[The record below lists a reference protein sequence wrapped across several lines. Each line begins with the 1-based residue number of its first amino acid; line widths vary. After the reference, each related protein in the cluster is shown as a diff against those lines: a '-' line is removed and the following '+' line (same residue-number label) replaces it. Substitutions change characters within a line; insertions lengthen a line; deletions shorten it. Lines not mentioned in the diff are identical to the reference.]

1 MYVHFVQHFTFDIGF
16 IFLLFTISTCQWSN
30 SELCIAK
37 VLESRKLRSKV
48 LGNLIVQVQDQ
59 EEETESFRK
68 VVQLREDKIQRLEL
82 LSDEKISVES
92 YLNDENKMLAQ
103 ELQIMQGF
111 ITCNPKLAHL
121 SMDNLHL
128 TEQLKRY
135 LAS

>member
-1 MYVHFVQHFTFDIGF
+1 MYVHLVQHFTFDIGF
-16 IFLLFTISTCQWSN
+16 IFLPLTISTCQWSN

-37 VLESRKLRSKV
+37 DLESRKLRSKV

-59 EEETESFRK
+59 EEETESCRK

-82 LSDEKISVES
+82 LSDEKLSVES
-92 YLNDENKMLAQ
+92 YLNDENEMLAQ

>member
-1 MYVHFVQHFTFDIGF
+1 
-16 IFLLFTISTCQWSN
+16 
-30 SELCIAK
+30 
-37 VLESRKLRSKV
+37 

-59 EEETESFRK
+59 EEETESCRK

-82 LSDEKISVES
+82 LSDEKLSVES
-92 YLNDENKMLAQ
+92 YLNDENEMLAQ

>member
-1 MYVHFVQHFTFDIGF
+1 M
-16 IFLLFTISTCQWSN
+16 
-30 SELCIAK
+30 
-37 VLESRKLRSKV
+37 
-48 LGNLIVQVQDQ
+48 GNLIVQVQDQ
-59 EEETESFRK
+59 EEETESCRK

-82 LSDEKISVES
+82 LSDEKLSVES

>member
-1 MYVHFVQHFTFDIGF
+1 
-16 IFLLFTISTCQWSN
+16 
-30 SELCIAK
+30 
-37 VLESRKLRSKV
+37 

-59 EEETESFRK
+59 EEETENCRK

-82 LSDEKISVES
+82 LSDEKLSVES
-92 YLNDENKMLAQ
+92 YLSDENKMLAQ
-103 ELQIMQGF
+103 ELEIMEGS
-111 ITCNPKLAHL
+111 IKCNPKLAHL